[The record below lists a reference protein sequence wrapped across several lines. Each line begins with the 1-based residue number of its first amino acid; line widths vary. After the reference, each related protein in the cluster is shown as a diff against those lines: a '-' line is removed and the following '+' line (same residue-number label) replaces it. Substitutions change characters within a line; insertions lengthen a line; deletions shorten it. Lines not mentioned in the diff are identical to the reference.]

1 MFQVSVA
8 FFLLD
13 SVKDQLL
20 GIPWSLWSIFVV
32 EQRHGFNKQTP
43 LLFFSD
49 QLKQVCLPP
58 LVPVT
63 DYALRM
69 QSPIDCAN
77 TAPEEMGT
85 LCRLPWL
92 RCSYRPSSR
101 GSPGFC

>member
-49 QLKQVCLPP
+49 QLKQVCRPP

-63 DYALRM
+63 D
-69 QSPIDCAN
+69 CA
-77 TAPEEMGT
+77 
-85 LCRLPWL
+85 
-92 RCSYRPSSR
+92 
-101 GSPGFC
+101 

>member
-1 MFQVSVA
+1 MPQVSVA

-43 LLFFSD
+43 LLFLSD
-49 QLKQVCLPP
+49 QLKQVRLPP
-58 LVPVT
+58 LVLVT
-63 DYALRM
+63 GYALRM
-69 QSPIDCAN
+69 QSDVDCAN
-77 TAPEEMGT
+77 TASEEVST

-92 RCSYRPSSR
+92 RCSYRPLLR
-101 GSPGFC
+101 GSPGSC